1 MDIINKSLVNGIMK
15 LSMYQFY
22 VLYHFSWPLL
32 IHDLDKSFISNI
44 QSLLNPYLKKWA
56 GIYRTVDNGVL
67 FRSRSNFG
75 MGLTCISDHYET
87 MQLIKCELLENSI
100 DPSVRK
106 LYFSRASQNSKLK
119 RVWRATKV
127 SSVINAEVSLDIKFP
142 TQSSKQGIGF
152 GNFNPNPSVAEK
164 IKLVTLKAKHFQKSK

>member
-1 MDIINKSLVNGIMK
+1 
-15 LSMYQFY
+15 
-22 VLYHFSWPLL
+22 
-32 IHDLDKSFISNI
+32 
-44 QSLLNPYLKKWA
+44 
-56 GIYRTVDNGVL
+56 
-67 FRSRSNFG
+67 
-75 MGLTCISDHYET
+75 

-142 TQSSKQGIGF
+142 TQSSTQGIGF
-152 GNFNPNPSVAEK
+152 GNFNPNLSVTEK
-164 IKLVTLKAKHFQKSK
+164 EN